1 LAQRNRVAEATER
14 DARERR
20 LRLKIGLSVAVG
32 SGGVV
37 ALYLLWRR
45 QHSTEGDLDNRER
58 TLAHQQQSPASS
70 RADTRSAPFFP
81 ELGEGAAAESEQGQ
95 QLPGVEQTVSLIAEK
110 SGRGRSPS
118 EAGR

>member
-37 ALYLLWRR
+37 ALYLL
-45 QHSTEGDLDNRER
+45 
-58 TLAHQQQSPASS
+58 
-70 RADTRSAPFFP
+70 
-81 ELGEGAAAESEQGQ
+81 
-95 QLPGVEQTVSLIAEK
+95 
-110 SGRGRSPS
+110 
-118 EAGR
+118 